1 MPVIQ
6 TLYCVFSTNALVAPP
21 ASGEGFDVA
30 SGDKESSFFSLALPS
45 LPDKITLLSFPLKP
59 SSFKRHSLDASG
71 TLNQFCSILI
81 SRRC

>member
-1 MPVIQ
+1 MA
-6 TLYCVFSTNALVAPP
+6 TP